1 MRKTLFFF
9 AILLS
14 ATFNPMAQTVSPA
27 SCTDVITD
35 DEALL
40 AANYQMAG
48 SGTSVINSHI
58 ISHGGSVIAWIY
70 DLAPAGY
77 IVVTASKMFPPVLA
91 YSFTNN
97 FGGFQSD
104 NPLFAMLKADLLNR
118 TKAGSLADPLH
129 KNELL
134 WDRYL
139 NPDQGSRKSGL
150 FTQWPA
156 TGEGWLMTNYTQESP
171 YNDLCPIDP
180 VTSQRSYAGC
190 PAVAMAQIVNFH
202 QTTNS
207 IHFDDGDDY
216 YHNYDGRQY
225 RIDDDYSAHGFP
237 SFPQLNDYLDT
248 LNVHWAGNIVLG
260 FQDVAALTFAC
271 GVACTQVFTSQGSG
285 TFGVG
290 QAFDAY
296 QRFGFTTA
304 ELLQADDPDLF
315 NRMSQN
321 IKDTLPVH
329 LAVVDEQWTSGH
341 NVVVDGYNTSEFY
354 HLNFGWGGTSNGWY
368 LLPEGFPY
376 NLTVIEGVI
385 VDIHMDTT
393 TTASHNHG
401 IMTDLSVF
409 PNPATNNV
417 IIRVTGPDH
426 ASGSLKLLNASGQVL
441 QTIEGFTER
450 EIMLNVENRPAGL
463 YLLTFVMDNGTSATR
478 RLIIR

>member
-1 MRKTLFFF
+1 MLKLLFLFTIIVTVTLQ
-9 AILLS
+9 
-14 ATFNPMAQTVSPA
+14 PMAQTISRP
-27 SCTDVITD
+27 SCTDAITN
-35 DEALL
+35 DEALK

-48 SGTSVINSHI
+48 SGTSVINSHLVFQDE
-58 ISHGGSVIAWIY
+58 SAIAWVY

-77 IVVTASKMFPPVLA
+77 IVVTASRMLPPVIA

-97 FGGFQSD
+97 FGEFRSE
-104 NPLFAMLKADLLNR
+104 NPLFALLKADLLNR
-118 TKAGSLADPLH
+118 TEGGFVADPFH

-139 NPDQGSRKSGL
+139 NPDQGNRQSGL

-156 TGEGWLMTNYTQESP
+156 NGEGWLLTNYTQNSP
-171 YNDLCPIDP
+171 YNDMCPMDP

-190 PAVAMAQIVNFH
+190 PAVAMAQIVNYH
-202 QTTNS
+202 QTTNN
-207 IHFDDGDDY
+207 IHFDDSDDY

-225 RIDDDYSAHGFP
+225 QIDDDYSAHGFP
-237 SFPQLNDYLDT
+237 SFPQLNGYLDT
-248 LNVHWAGNIVLG
+248 LNAHWTDNITPD

-285 TFGVG
+285 TFGVT

-304 ELLQADDPDLF
+304 ELLQADDPELF

-329 LAVVDEQWTSGH
+329 LAVVNPQWTSGH
-341 NVVVDGYNTSEFY
+341 NVVVDGYNTDEYY

-368 LLPEGFPY
+368 LLPEEFPY

-385 VDIHMDTT
+385 VDIAMDTT
-393 TTASHNHG
+393 TTSSSNPD
-401 IMTDLSVF
+401 IITDLTVF
-409 PNPATNNV
+409 PNPASDHV
-417 IIRVTGPDH
+417 IVRFTGPDH
-426 ASGSLKLLNASGQVL
+426 ASGTMKLLNASGQLL
-441 QTIEGFTER
+441 QTIENFTGK
-450 EIMLNVENRPAGL
+450 EIMLNIENRTAGM
-463 YLLTFVMDNGTSATR
+463 YLLTFIMDDGTSATR
-478 RLIIR
+478 RLMIR